1 MTNKPKCI
9 IVTGRPGSGKAT
21 ICKKLQP
28 RLWMPLV
35 SRDEIKEGYVNTF
48 GVKHDELPPD
58 ANLTATNIFF
68 EIVDQYL
75 TRSVSIIV
83 EAAFQHRVWEPR
95 IKRIGELADPFM
107 IICDIDAETAGKRH
121 LQRGLAEPEREYY
134 HGDKRVVVYRETG
147 AILPAADYETPHF
160 DMPTIEVSTAGEYSP
175 SIDDLIE
182 MIKAWSLGPPA

>member
-1 MTNKPKCI
+1 MTKKPKCI
-9 IVTGRPGSGKAT
+9 IVTGRPGAGKAT
-21 ICKKLQP
+21 LCKKLQP

-48 GVKHDELPPD
+48 GVKHDELPAD

-75 TRSVSIIV
+75 ERKVSIVI

-95 IKRIGELADPFM
+95 IAAIAELADPLM
-107 IICDIDAETAGKRH
+107 IICHVDADTAANRH

-134 HGDKRVVVYRETG
+134 HGDRRVVVYRETG
-147 AILPAADYETPHF
+147 EILPAADYETPHF
-160 DMPTIEVSTAGEYSP
+160 EIPTIKVSTAGDYSP
-175 SIDDLIE
+175 TIDEILRFVRT
-182 MIKAWSLGPPA
+182 APRP